1 MLRESTSMSG
11 KLLDTNAVAAL
22 FNEDKTLQNALS
34 GTKLL
39 LPFAV
44 VGELYYGAYKSG
56 QVTRNI
62 ERLEKFLTDNEMVN
76 PDAVTAK
83 WYGQIKNELKLKGRP
98 IPENDIWIAAI
109 ARQYELTLVTRD
121 AHFNEITALDTE
133 SW

>member
-1 MLRESTSMSG
+1 MNG

-22 FNEDKTLQNALS
+22 FNEDKVLQSALS
-34 GTKLL
+34 GAKLL
-39 LPFAV
+39 LPFPV
-44 VGELYYGAYKSG
+44 IGELYYGAYKSS
-56 QVTRNI
+56 QVSRNI
-62 ERLEKFLTDNEMVN
+62 DRLEQFLSNNETIHSG
-76 PDAVTAK
+76 AATAR

-121 AHFNEITALDTE
+121 AHFNEIAALDTE